1 MFEKSFEEY
10 KKLPKWKGKIF
21 MKDEETCYKD
31 GAEFGYNKAKEEI
44 RKELL
49 ELRADSFDAGMFLR
63 VGETLRNL
71 GIKED

>member
-1 MFEKSFEEY
+1 MFEKEADEY
-10 KKLPKWKGKIF
+10 VVTTGNNDCTI
-21 MKDEETCYKD
+21 DAYKD

-63 VGETLRNL
+63 VDEILRKL